1 MKRTTIHI
9 SAALALLLALAAC
22 TRDEAGFLPEG
33 AEGTPIVFTATGLNP
48 AATATAGTR
57 APVDGDWEGV
67 QSVAVRMDGTV
78 KVYNVTPS
86 TSDHTGA
93 TLTST
98 DPHYWTN
105 HTDRLVT
112 AWWPY
117 TEGETTPPAVVVK
130 ADQSARKDFEGSD
143 LIVAEEQTVSYG
155 NPTLRFT
162 HRTAQITVVLT
173 DYTEGL
179 ASVRLTGLST
189 ENGNPAE
196 IAPYDKSGDT
206 YTALVAPQSVAAGT
220 TFITCKFTNGKVFV
234 YKMKNDA
241 HWQAGKEYTYT
252 VSLTAAEDPG
262 YTDDGQGNYT
272 VTTADGLKAVA
283 DIANNSNL
291 GINITL
297 DKDINLTGT
306 TWTPIGIDDKNQYT
320 GTFDGGGHT
329 ISGLTVKGSDENA
342 GLFGYIGSNG
352 MVKNVVLK
360 HVQIASDYQN
370 AYVGGVAGNNDG
382 AIENCSVSGS
392 VSGNSNSG
400 GTYNSVGYNSVG
412 GIVGYQW
419 SGSITRCSSSAT
431 VNGTGCVGGVVGQ
444 TNSGATLTACYA
456 TGNVTAE
463 NNNTKGT
470 FFAGGVVGSNGGILT
485 ACYATG
491 KVTGGT
497 GSIYVGG
504 VTGTNDLG
512 TLTACYHATGDVT
525 GASGS
530 TGGVVGRNYKDSM
543 FDGGIITACYWNGTV
558 TDGNGI
564 GNDMVGNGKATK
576 VEGTTTWETAMSA
589 MNSALESN
597 GSEWRYELTGKLPTL
612 KK

>member
-1 MKRTTIHI
+1 MSIRYSYHI
-9 SAALALLLALAAC
+9 GFVALLLLLAAC
-22 TRDEAGFLPEG
+22 TKDELADDARLPEG
-33 AEGTPIVFTATGLNP
+33 QYPLQIAAVTLSVEGGEAQPWGAPQTRVSETEDGTGSKWDGDEEIDVQIEGSTETATYI
-48 AATATAGTR
+48 
-57 APVDGDWEGV
+57 V
-67 QSVAVRMDGTV
+67 QTDGTV
-78 KVYNVTPS
+78 SSDAPLYWSDRNTHTVTAWYSATDGTLDLSDQTDGLAYLLHGTGRGNFQNPVKLIFTHSLAKVRVTPS
-86 TSDHTGA
+86 NDIAKGEVTSLKLYTYTQCTHNQGNDVQGA
-93 TLTST
+93 TLGWIEMKECEYNGVTCWEANVVPGYGITKLQANGT
-98 DPHYWTN
+98 DERELSATI
-105 HTDRLVT
+105 
-112 AWWPY
+112 
-117 TEGETTPPAVVVK
+117 TPEAG
-130 ADQSARKDFEGSD
+130 SFYNITLNKDKGY
-143 LIVAEEQTVSYG
+143 TVSE
-155 NPTLRFT
+155 
-162 HRTAQITVVLT
+162 
-173 DYTEGL
+173 D
-179 ASVRLTGLST
+179 
-189 ENGNPAE
+189 
-196 IAPYDKSGDT
+196 
-206 YTALVAPQSVAAGT
+206 
-220 TFITCKFTNGKVFV
+220 GK
-234 YKMKNDA
+234 
-241 HWQAGKEYTYT
+241 TYT
-252 VSLTAAEDPG
+252 V
-262 YTDDGQGNYT
+262 Y
-272 VTTADGLKAVA
+272 TADGLMAWNDAAQNDLSLNCTLTA
-283 DIANNSNL
+283 DI
-291 GINITL
+291 T
-297 DKDINLTGT
+297 LTGE
-306 TWTPIGIDDKNQYT
+306 WTPIGTALDNSYT
-320 GTFDGGGHT
+320 GTFDGGNHT

-370 AYVGGVAGNNDG
+370 ACVGGVAGNNDG

-400 GTYNSVGYNSVG
+400 GTYNSVG

-504 VTGTNDLG
+504 VTGTNNLG

-558 TDGNGI
+558 TGDNGI

-576 VEGTTTWETAMSA
+576 VEGTTTWQTAVDA
-589 MNSALESN
+589 MNAALQSAD
-597 GSEWRYELTGKLPTL
+597 SEWLYKLTGELPTL
-612 KK
+612 TKQ